1 MDSGLSEGIAEAGGC
16 SGNWSFGWFGKSMHA
31 FKVTEG
37 WMLDCDNMT
46 SGKLP
51 ASLAGC
57 ADHCHGGCEDGTERW
72 DEGSKSFPVTASDGP
87 EKGTKLGSGAAVGV
101 GVALRGRS
109 ESGREWLLV
118 LEVST

>member
-1 MDSGLSEGIAEAGGC
+1 MR
-16 SGNWSFGWFGKSMHA
+16 SGNWSFGWLGKSLHA

-37 WMLDCDNMT
+37 WLLDCDNMT
-46 SGKLP
+46 SGKHP

-57 ADHCHGGCEDGTERW
+57 ADHCHGGREDGIERW
-72 DEGSKSFPVTASDGP
+72 DEGSKSLLVAASGGP
-87 EKGTKLGSGAAVGV
+87 DKGAKLGSGLAVGV

-109 ESGREWLLV
+109 ESGHERLLV